1 MNGVVWSSWFPVGP
15 SSSSIVVPDS
25 AGTYE
30 VRTDY
35 EFGRLRGRSTL
46 IYVGST
52 GNLKRRFLDQRFV
65 DPERYLS
72 RTEKLLLKGG
82 HVVELRYAT
91 TSDIATA
98 RRLEAERL
106 SDYEQKHWELP
117 PGNGVLP
124 RGK

>member
-1 MNGVVWSSWFPVGP
+1 MNSWNWSPWYPMDP
-15 SSSSIVVPDS
+15 SSSNIAVPDS
-25 AGTYE
+25 SGIYE
-30 VRTDY
+30 IRTDY
-35 EFGRLRGRSTL
+35 EFGRLRGNSTL
-46 IYVGST
+46 IYIGSAAS
-52 GNLKRRFLDQRFV
+52 LRRRFQGQRFV

-82 HVVELRYAT
+82 HVVDFRYAT